1 MYAQPQTESARGLY
15 RRNTDAELFRIIGTF
30 PLIAAEEIAKLTSRP
45 PVQVRKRLRQFLAA
59 GYLNRIQG
67 ANEALTF
74 YEEIECERCH
84 HMNQK
89 ARLGGRQI
97 ATPWF
102 WYLQPKALPYAPDGV
117 AWREKSAN
125 IVDHD
130 RGITLC
136 HLALHNKWGGE
147 LETWHQQRDAMKESV
162 ALDGKTV
169 NFYAD
174 ARFYLEGRHCFL
186 EYQHSAPSSKNGETD
201 LDVKVARYNALL
213 KHKKD
218 AKVIFIFRA
227 QNHVENFLKRIANDF
242 PYRWLWATDMEG
254 IKHNPSGSIFWCP
267 KDYEER
273 TYSFSDALV

>member
-84 HMNQK
+84 HVNQK

-125 IVDHD
+125 
-130 RGITLC
+130 T
-136 HLALHNKWGGE
+136 
-147 LETWHQQRDAMKESV
+147 QR
-162 ALDGKTV
+162 
-169 NFYAD
+169 
-174 ARFYLEGRHCFL
+174 
-186 EYQHSAPSSKNGETD
+186 
-201 LDVKVARYNALL
+201 
-213 KHKKD
+213 
-218 AKVIFIFRA
+218 I
-227 QNHVENFLKRIANDF
+227 
-242 PYRWLWATDMEG
+242 
-254 IKHNPSGSIFWCP
+254 
-267 KDYEER
+267 
-273 TYSFSDALV
+273 